1 MTSKQFKNWRVFP
14 MIGMIFMGVMLVWFN
29 TWFFATP
36 VDKHSEFSLVQ
47 YGVIT
52 GMYVGLLKFYFE
64 TGNNE

>member
-1 MTSKQFKNWRVFP
+1 
-14 MIGMIFMGVMLVWFN
+14 MIFMGAMLVWFN